1 MSENSEVGGGRSMS
15 VTRGFDWCDLAIERG
30 LARGAAAVE
39 AFYLESRS
47 VEVMVEKNDIHV
59 PKGDRQ
65 SGIGLRVLMAS
76 DDVQA
81 GVRFDEPVDGR
92 R

>member
-59 PKGDRQ
+59 PRATGTAA
-65 SGIGLRVLMAS
+65 SG
-76 DDVQA
+76 
-81 GVRFDEPVDGR
+81 
-92 R
+92 